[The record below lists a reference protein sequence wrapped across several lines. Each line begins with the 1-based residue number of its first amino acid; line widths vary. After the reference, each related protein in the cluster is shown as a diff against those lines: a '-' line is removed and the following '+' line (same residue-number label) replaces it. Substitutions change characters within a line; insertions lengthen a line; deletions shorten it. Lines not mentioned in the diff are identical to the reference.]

1 MILPKKLKQGSR
13 IGFVSPS
20 GYRLKEKFYLVD
32 AAIEKLNELGYEV
45 VWGEHV
51 RAVDRY
57 GVSAGTIEERVADI
71 HRFFS
76 DDSIDALWCTGGGN
90 TANELLD
97 HLDYDLIRAHPK
109 LFIGLSD
116 NSVLLNAIMKH
127 TGLITI
133 HGTDPKLGSGYFDD
147 EYTHRELVTRLE
159 RGEIGTISES
169 APRETVRSGRGE
181 GILVGGNLSCL
192 LKTAGT
198 GFFPDTDRAIL
209 LLESYLT
216 DLRGI
221 LARLAQLRQMGVFD
235 RIAGMVLGD
244 FHAFDQEE
252 QKDINGNR
260 IRIEELLL
268 VASEGYDFPIL
279 KIREA
284 GHKCPST
291 FLPIGGRV
299 QIDAD
304 AQTLEITE
312 PFLI

>member
-1 MILPKKLKQGSR
+1 M
-13 IGFVSPS
+13 
-20 GYRLKEKFYLVD
+20 
-32 AAIEKLNELGYEV
+32 
-45 VWGEHV
+45 
-51 RAVDRY
+51 
-57 GVSAGTIEERVADI
+57 SAGTIEERVADI
-71 HRFFS
+71 HRFFE

-97 HLDYDLIRAHPK
+97 HLDYDLIHAHPK

-159 RGEIGTISES
+159 RGEIGTIPES
-169 APRETVRSGRGE
+169 DPRETVRSGRGE
-181 GILVGGNLSCL
+181 GVLVGGKMSRI

-198 GFFPDTDRAIL
+198 DFFPKTDGAIL
-209 LLESYLT
+209 LLEGYLT
-216 DLRGI
+216 DLWWT
-221 LARLAQLRQMGVFD
+221 LALLAQLRQMGVFE
-235 RIAGMVLGD
+235 RIAGLVVGNIY
-244 FHAFDQEE
+244 AFDHDE
-252 QKDINGNR
+252 QKDVDGKR
-260 IRIEELLL
+260 ISFEELLL
-268 VASEGYDFPIL
+268 RASEGYDFPIL

-291 FLPIGGRV
+291 FLPIGGKV
-299 QIDAD
+299 KMDAD

-312 PFLI
+312 PFLS